1 MKKIYISMFVLSAFF
16 FSGCADDYLD
26 VKQTETVST
35 DDIELFNND
44 NGAKTFVTAIYS
56 KFLDWDM
63 SSFGWIGLAS
73 ITSDDADKGSTPSD
87 VGTDKDVLDALTYN
101 SSNPSA
107 ESTFNAN
114 YDGINRC
121 NQALAI
127 LPKLDKA
134 DPALRERLMGE
145 AKFLRAFMYF
155 TLVKCYGGVPIVDHL
170 ASIPLS
176 AEDKAMQLTRKTAVE
191 VYAFIEK
198 DLNDAIAV
206 LPNKSAY
213 SSNEKAR
220 ASKGAAYALL
230 AKVNLY
236 QKNWQKV
243 VDNCNL
249 VTGYIIVPDYAKMF
263 RLEGENDAESIFEIN
278 GVGSVPVRGITGY
291 SNTQGVRDSFG
302 WGFNQPS
309 KSLLNAYELGDVR
322 KDATIIFRGTTLYDG
337 REIPQIY
344 KLNDKGEKVVDTTLN
359 PRYNFKAYS
368 SAYTDAWET
377 DANIKYLRYGEV
389 LLMKAEALNELGQT
403 SEAIPLLNQIRR
415 RAGLGDSPAVG
426 QDDVRKAIW
435 KERRVELAFEFD
447 RFFDLVRTGQAKDA
461 FAADKNK
468 DFPKGKV
475 FTVGKNELFPIP
487 DSFIRIAEGMSE
499 QNPGY

>member
-1 MKKIYISMFVLSAFF
+1 MKKIYISIFVLSAFTF
-16 FSGCADDYLD
+16 TGCADDYLD
-26 VKQTETVST
+26 VKQTETIST

-44 NGAKTFVTAIYS
+44 NGAKTFVTSIYS

-87 VGTDKDVLDALTYN
+87 TGTDKDVLDALTYN
-101 SSNPSA
+101 ASNPSA

-134 DPALRERLMGE
+134 DPALRERLMAE

-155 TLVKCYGGVPIVDHL
+155 TLVKCYGGVPIVDHVS
-170 ASIPLS
+170 SIPLS
-176 AEDKAMQLTRKTAVE
+176 AEDKAMQLTRKTAAE

-198 DLNDAIAV
+198 DLTEAAAV
-206 LPNKSAY
+206 LPNKSQYADA
-213 SSNEKAR
+213 EKAR

-230 AKVNLY
+230 AKVSLY
-236 QKNWQKV
+236 QKKWQNV

-249 VTGYIIVPDYAKMF
+249 VTGYIISPDYAKMF
-263 RLEGENDAESIFEIN
+263 RLEGENDGESIFEIN
-278 GVGSVPVRGITGY
+278 GNGAVPARGIQGY
-291 SNTQGVRDSFG
+291 SNTQGVRDAWG

-309 KSLLNAYELGDVR
+309 QNLVDAYEAGDVR

-337 REIPQIY
+337 RVIPVISE
-344 KLNDKGEKVVDTTLN
+344 DDPN
-359 PRYNFKAYS
+359 PRYNYKAYS
-368 SAYTDAWET
+368 SAYTSAWET
-377 DANIKYLRYGEV
+377 DANIKYLRYAEV

-403 SEAIPLLNQIRR
+403 SEAIPLLNIIRH
-415 RAGLGDSPAVG
+415 RAGLGDTPATS
-426 QDDVRKAIW
+426 QTAVRTAIY

-461 FAADKNK
+461 FTAD
-468 DFPKGKV
+468 GKV
-475 FTVGKNELFPIP
+475 FTVGKNEVFPIP
-487 DSFIRIAEGMSE
+487 ASFILISEGMSS
-499 QNPGY
+499 QNPGYN